1 MKTLL
6 NVTSEE
12 CDNIVKREIL
22 QFSKS
27 PDGNGYRAH
36 RGLRRNCP
44 TGRAIKSSKRI
55 LRQKREKLS
64 SILQVQQMGT
74 DIEPT
79 EDLDESA
86 LLEEQFNVLREV
98 YDNITREILQF
109 LKSNIKICV
118 LFLILESKVRQRIQR
133 P

>member
-1 MKTLL
+1 
-6 NVTSEE
+6 
-12 CDNIVKREIL
+12 
-22 QFSKS
+22 
-27 PDGNGYRAH
+27 
-36 RGLRRNCP
+36 
-44 TGRAIKSSKRI
+44 
-55 LRQKREKLS
+55 
-64 SILQVQQMGT
+64 MGT

-79 EDLDESA
+79 EDLDDSA